1 MILFVQ
7 MHSLNMDKYAILY
20 EKPRGIKDAGA
31 HLDLDREMAILITLL
46 IIFGRD
52 QLV

>member
-1 MILFVQ
+1 
-7 MHSLNMDKYAILY
+7 MHSLNMNKYAVLY

-31 HLDLDREMAILITLL
+31 HLDLDREMASLITLL